1 MLIIRFQLNNLR
13 MCDTVIKNTRDA
25 RDYLDSQY
33 PKADQVTFA
42 YYTGRLFL
50 AQRRM
55 RKVGCRGSPRGAQ
68 LRPS

>member
-1 MLIIRFQLNNLR
+1 

-25 RDYLDSQY
+25 QDYLETQY

-42 YYTGRLFL
+42 YYMGRIFL

-55 RKVGCRGSPRGAQ
+55 RKVNRMPKPFLLSVTMTDAGV
-68 LRPS
+68 